1 MADKDKKQEETI
13 PEGTIFVQ
21 PRAEYLVADA
31 GGGYRT
37 ALYERHPAHPG
48 GEVYIAGPGVVEVAQ
63 TAEVMARL
71 APRLQEGGALV
82 RLEGRALD
90 QARQADALR
99 REQATQSRV
108 VARGEATLP
117 AVLEAR
123 PTASPEEVAQARER
137 VAVLED
143 QVAKLNERVAQM
155 TAPTTVETGDGGTA
169 EQLAAGAKSAKPAK
183 PESE

>member
-1 MADKDKKQEETI
+1 MADKDKQEETI

-21 PRAEYLVADA
+21 PRAELLVPDA

-63 TAEVMARL
+63 TPDVMARL

-99 REQATQSRV
+99 REQAEQARI
-108 VARGEATLP
+108 VARGETILP

-123 PTASPEEVAQARER
+123 PSASPEEVAEARER
-137 VAVLED
+137 VATLEE
-143 QVAKLNERVAQM
+143 QVAKLTERIAQM
-155 TAPTTVETGDGGTA
+155 TTSTTVETGDGTTT
-169 EQLAAGAKSAKPAK
+169 EQLAAGAKSAKPGK
-183 PESE
+183 PAEQ